1 MQLSD
6 RVVVMDNGKKIAE
19 GLPRAVASDPA
30 VIAAYLGSRE
40 VGKARAEAAS

>member
-19 GLPRAVASDPA
+19 GLPKDVASNPA

-40 VGKARAEAAS
+40 VGRRAEVA